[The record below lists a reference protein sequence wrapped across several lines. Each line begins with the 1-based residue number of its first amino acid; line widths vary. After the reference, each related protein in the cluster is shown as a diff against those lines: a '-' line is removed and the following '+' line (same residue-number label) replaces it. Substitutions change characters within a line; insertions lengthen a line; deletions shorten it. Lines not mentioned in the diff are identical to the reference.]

1 MRFQLFSVFDAKARV
16 YLAPF
21 VARSAVDAKRQLEA
35 AKADSSFMQTPVGQH
50 PEDFELYQVGT
61 FDDETG
67 ELEAHHG
74 FVVHMNDIVTST
86 VRS

>member
-1 MRFQLFSVFDAKARV
+1 MLFNLFSVFDAKARV

-35 AKADSSFMQTPVGQH
+35 AKADPAFMQTPVGQH

-67 ELEAHHG
+67 IIDAHHG
-74 FVVHMNDIVTST
+74 FIGRMSDIISST